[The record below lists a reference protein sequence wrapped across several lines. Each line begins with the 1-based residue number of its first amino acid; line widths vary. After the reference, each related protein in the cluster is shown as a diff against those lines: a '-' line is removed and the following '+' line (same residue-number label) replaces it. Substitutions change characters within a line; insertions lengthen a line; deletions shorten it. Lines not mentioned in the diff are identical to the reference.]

1 MIRIVQNARKRM
13 KIIEIVE
20 SLNLK
25 VCSGVQGLENEVDG
39 GYASDLLS
47 DVMGNAQA
55 GNIWVTLQTHKN
67 IMAVASLK
75 DLSAVVLVNGLEPDA
90 DTAAQSNEEG
100 IPVLSTELDAFTVIG
115 KLFNLL
121 SE

>member
-1 MIRIVQNARKRM
+1 M
-13 KIIEIVE
+13 KIAEIVDK
-20 SLNLK
+20 LGLK
-25 VCSGVQGLENEVDG
+25 VCSGADGLENEVTG

-47 DVMGNAQA
+47 DVMGNAQT

-75 DLSAVVLVNGLEPDA
+75 DLSAVILVKGSEPDE
-90 DTAAQSNEEG
+90 DTALQSNEEG
-100 IPVLSTELDAFTVIG
+100 IPILSADMNTFDVVG

-121 SE
+121 SK

>member
-1 MIRIVQNARKRM
+1 M
-13 KIIEIVE
+13 KIAEIVDK
-20 SLNLK
+20 LGLK
-25 VCSGVQGLENEVDG
+25 VCSGAEGLENEVTG

-47 DVMGNAQA
+47 AVMGNAQT
-55 GNIWVTLQTHKN
+55 GNVWVTLQTHKN

-75 DLSAVVLVNGLEPDA
+75 DLSAVVLVKGLEPDA

-100 IPVLSTELDAFTVIG
+100 IPILSTEMETFDVVG

-121 SE
+121 NESEPFLYYFCQ